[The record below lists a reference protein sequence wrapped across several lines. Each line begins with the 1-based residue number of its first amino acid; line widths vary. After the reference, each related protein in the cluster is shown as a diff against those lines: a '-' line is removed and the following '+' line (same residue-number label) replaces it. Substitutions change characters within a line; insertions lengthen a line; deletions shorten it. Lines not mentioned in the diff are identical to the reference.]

1 MCADAH
7 TAAQDLVPRG
17 QSRVLA
23 HRQLLQCKLELPAC
37 ASCFNMFWAC
47 ARPLTRSASTTSSCP
62 RTALQSRR
70 DASCSRQCLSRTSL
84 PSTSRNSSFVND
96 IDIISSVAIAGCERR
111 LQPFQHHPN
120 AANTSPPAS
129 SSGTQHMN
137 MVHSPSRSIGQQGLA
152 DQHSFIDATKLDMK
166 THASNSAMVAIGRRM
181 SLAPL
186 HTGGQSLL

>member
-1 MCADAH
+1 MLIQPLRILCRGGNQEYLP
-7 TAAQDLVPRG
+7 TANSCNVSL
-17 QSRVLA
+17 S
-23 HRQLLQCKLELPAC
+23 CLPAHHVSICFWVC
-37 ASCFNMFWAC
+37 ALL
-47 ARPLTRSASTTSSCP
+47 LTRSASTTSSCP

-137 MVHSPSRSIGQQGLA
+137 MFHSPSRSIGQQGLA

>member
-1 MCADAH
+1 
-7 TAAQDLVPRG
+7 VPRG

-37 ASCFNMFWAC
+37 ASCFNMFGAC
-47 ARPLTRSASTTSSCP
+47 ALLLTRSASTTSSCP

-84 PSTSRNSSFVND
+84 LSTSRNFSFVND
-96 IDIISSVAIAGCERR
+96 IDIISSIAIAGCERR

-152 DQHSFIDATKLDMK
+152 DQHSFIDLERDATKLDMK
-166 THASNSAMVAIGRRM
+166 THASNSAMVAIGRRT
-181 SLAPL
+181 SLAQI